1 MRKSDPDLHRR
12 RADQISQA
20 AGEVFLV
27 RGFHRT
33 SMADIARE
41 AGVSMG
47 LLYRYFEN
55 KEAIIAA
62 VAALDR
68 RDDLERLRGMG
79 TAADVT
85 LALTALISEA
95 VKRSADSRYV
105 ALLAEI
111 TAESCRN
118 PAIAGLLRDDHIQN
132 RDALAEALG
141 ALQMA
146 GRIRPEQD
154 PQALAVWF
162 LTVLDGLSLTMTLM
176 PDTDLAAI
184 LRSLTDVLE
193 NGLILPPGQA

>member
-68 RDDLERLRGMG
+68 RDHIERLRGME
-79 TAADVT
+79 TATDVAKALTDLVADVV
-85 LALTALISEA
+85 S
-95 VKRSADSRYV
+95 RSADSRYM

-118 PAIAGLLRDDHIQN
+118 PSVAALLREDHIQT
-132 RDALAEALG
+132 RDALAQALET
-141 ALQMA
+141 LQGA
-146 GRIRPEQD
+146 GRIRPGQD

-176 PDTDLAAI
+176 PDTDLTAI
-184 LRSLTDVLE
+184 LRSLTDVLGI
-193 NGLILPPGQA
+193 GLIPQAEQA